1 MNVINFSQG
10 AFAVTGAYV
19 AWLMSQRFG
28 LDPFLAIPIVAVAL
42 FGFGYVIQRG
52 LINLIINAPIFLTL
66 LLTFGLNL
74 VILNGLQLLF
84 TSDDRTIDTSYAS
97 QSFAIGVVNVPYGRL
112 AACFLAIVITVVLA
126 LVMTRTRLGHA
137 IGATGMDRGAAR
149 LMGIRA
155 RHIYAVT
162 FGIAA
167 ALAGIAGTMIATV
180 GSFNPTTTPG
190 QLTLDAFVISVLGGL
205 GNMYG
210 ALVGGLVLGIA
221 ESIGGLVLTGTWV
234 NAIAMAVL
242 IVVLVIRPSGLIGKA
257 QYSGPVE
264 VCTPGLHAGPWRRF
278 SSVPTS
284 PSCRCSSLGSGRGDR
299 PTRCLR

>member
-1 MNVINFSQG
+1 MGQFLQAAAYGLVQGGLLALVAVGFSLVWGVMNVINFSHG

-19 AWLMSQRFG
+19 AWILNLHFG
-28 LDPFLAIPIVAVAL
+28 LDPFLAIPIVAVAM

-52 LINLIINAPIFLTL
+52 LINLVINAPIFLTL
-66 LLTFGLNL
+66 LLTFGLSL
-74 VILNGLQLLF
+74 VILNGLQLMF

-97 QSFAIGVVNVPYGRL
+97 QSFAIATVNVPYGRL
-112 AACFLAIVITVVLA
+112 AACVLAIVITVGLA
-126 LVMTRTRLGHA
+126 IVMTRTRLGRA

-210 ALVGGLVLGIA
+210 ALVGGLVLGVA
-221 ESIGGLVLTGTWV
+221 ESIGGLLLTGTWV

-242 IVVLVIRPSGLIGKA
+242 IVTLIIRPSGLIGKA
-257 QYSGPVE
+257 QYSGRVE
-264 VCTPGLHAGPWRRF
+264 V
-278 SSVPTS
+278 
-284 PSCRCSSLGSGRGDR
+284 
-299 PTRCLR
+299 

>member
-1 MNVINFSQG
+1 MSQFLQAAAYGVVQGGLLALVAVGFSLVWGIMNVINLSHG
-10 AFAVTGAYV
+10 ALAVAGAYL
-19 AWLMSQRFG
+19 AWWLNLHFG
-28 LDPFLAIPIVAVAL
+28 LDPFLAIPIVALSL
-42 FGFGYVIQRG
+42 FGVGYVTQRG
-52 LINLIINAPIFLTL
+52 LINLVINAPIFLTL

-74 VILNGLQLLF
+74 VILNLLQLLF
-84 TSDDRTIDTSYAS
+84 SADDRTIDTAYAS
-97 QSFAIGVVNVPYGRL
+97 QSFVVGTVNIPYGRL
-112 AACFLAIVITVVLA
+112 AACGLAVAITLA
-126 LVMTRTRLGHA
+126 LAALMTRTRLGRA

-167 ALAGIAGTMIATV
+167 ALAGVAGTMIATV

-221 ESIGGLVLTGTWV
+221 ESLGGLLLTGTWV

-242 IVVLVIRPSGLIGKA
+242 ILTLIVRPSGLIGKA
-257 QYSGPVE
+257 QYAGRVE
-264 VCTPGLHAGPWRRF
+264 V
-278 SSVPTS
+278 
-284 PSCRCSSLGSGRGDR
+284 
-299 PTRCLR
+299 